1 MAGDV
6 EKFRTYLAENEERF
20 RNMDEDTYDTLSLM
34 VNQKDLQNYKEG
46 CRNGKGGFDM
56 CKAIQD
62 IREEGR
68 CEGRKEGRAEGMKT
82 KEKVLAKNMFVR
94 GMSIEDI
101 AAICEEDTIQVAE
114 WLGVSKTQGH

>member
-1 MAGDV
+1 MIGAMKHSGDV
-6 EKFRTYLAENEERF
+6 EKFRSYLAENEERF

-46 CRNGKGGFDM
+46 CRNGEGGFDM

-68 CEGRKEGRAEGMKT
+68 TEGMRT
-82 KEKVLAKNMFVR
+82 KEKVMAQNMFVR

-101 AAICEEDTIQVAE
+101 AVICEEDTVQVAE
-114 WLGVSKTQGH
+114 WFDAWKAQNH